1 MGREGFPIRRAAPG
15 SVTSLSPTLYR
26 CLKWL
31 IRRTLG
37 RWFVLDVEG
46 LDWLPAT
53 GPVIVCPK
61 HQRWE
66 DIPLIGAALPRVMHY
81 IAKVELF
88 QRPGQREFLL
98 ALGGVPVDRD
108 HPRATLSSFKRL
120 APLLQAGAGVI
131 LFPEGTYVR
140 GGVGPGKH
148 RLIQMLLRLQTH
160 PGIGA
165 LPFVP
170 MGVRYEK
177 QGCGYRVIIRLGPPL
192 LTRHSSQAR
201 ELTDKLM
208 AEIARL
214 SQTGEF

>member
-1 MGREGFPIRRAAPG
+1 
-15 SVTSLSPTLYR
+15 VTSLSPTLYR
-26 CLKWL
+26 CLQWL

-46 LDWLPAT
+46 LAYLPAA

-66 DIPLIGAALPRVMHY
+66 DIPLLGAALPGAMHY

-88 QRPGQREFLL
+88 QRPLQRQFLL

-120 APLLQAGAGVI
+120 APLLQNGAAVV

-148 RLIQMLLRLQTH
+148 RLIQMLLRLQTQ

-170 MGVRYEK
+170 VGVRYEK
-177 QGCGYRVIIRLGPPL
+177 QSCGYRVAIRLGPPL

-201 ELTDKLM
+201 ALTDKLM

-214 SQTGEF
+214 SQAGDF